1 MEEMKQLAMT
11 LMQCKSFKERQER
24 LSDSLDHL
32 SFNYP
37 DLYTVWFREMKRRE
51 LESNDPNKIIKW
63 LSNPSSKSFVKLH
76 EALML
81 VKNNNIMAK
90 EEYMN
95 NLRRM
100 LNQTI
105 ENGTNIEAAVKI
117 CHLIEKSTNL
127 SIIHENLKH
136 LIRQVNQLN
145 KSQRHMPTETLT
157 GNFWTNH
164 FKSPQVDPFER
175 FNFQSAQHVNT
186 PVWPNVLQPTNLNK
200 SIPAGLPHFSMECF
214 GYNHLEMIAKTNGAT
229 ILGDSQSLIDLTILN
244 QEMDGAVAKW
254 LHYLKLHKYQ
264 WFFNS
269 LSYLEIVFIDEDNID
284 DFIAKVNKNSITKG
298 AQKKICI
305 STKTLRDRPQKL
317 NNLLLA
323 LDLEVTPNELC
334 EFMSYMRDIL
344 HYPIPNKHC
353 VVGDQLQQDIVL
365 VMEKLLNQLLEKLGM
380 VRSLVAQSLLGM
392 SINKYLE
399 CVLLIIGNQ
408 TFMKQQ
414 IEKSLMFAETLK
426 YKVHRM
432 PRNFN

>member
-51 LESNDPNKIIKW
+51 LESNDPNKITKW

-95 NLRRM
+95 NLKRM

-145 KSQRHMPTETLT
+145 KSQRHMPTDTLT

-164 FKSPQVDPFER
+164 FNSPQVDPFER

-186 PVWPNVLQPTNLNK
+186 SVWPNVLQPT
-200 SIPAGLPHFSMECF
+200 
-214 GYNHLEMIAKTNGAT
+214 
-229 ILGDSQSLIDLTILN
+229 DL
-244 QEMDGAVAKW
+244 
-254 LHYLKLHKYQ
+254 
-264 WFFNS
+264 
-269 LSYLEIVFIDEDNID
+269 
-284 DFIAKVNKNSITKG
+284 
-298 AQKKICI
+298 KI
-305 STKTLRDRPQKL
+305 
-317 NNLLLA
+317 
-323 LDLEVTPNELC
+323 
-334 EFMSYMRDIL
+334 
-344 HYPIPNKHC
+344 
-353 VVGDQLQQDIVL
+353 
-365 VMEKLLNQLLEKLGM
+365 
-380 VRSLVAQSLLGM
+380 
-392 SINKYLE
+392 
-399 CVLLIIGNQ
+399 
-408 TFMKQQ
+408 
-414 IEKSLMFAETLK
+414 
-426 YKVHRM
+426 
-432 PRNFN
+432 

>member
-1 MEEMKQLAMT
+1 MKQLAIT

-24 LSDSLDHL
+24 LSEALDHL
-32 SFNYP
+32 SFNHP
-37 DLYTVWFREMKRRE
+37 DLYTVWFREMKKRE
-51 LESNDPNKIIKW
+51 LESNDPNKITKW
-63 LSNPSSKSFVKLH
+63 LNNPSSKSFVKLH
-76 EALML
+76 EALLL
-81 VKNNNIMAK
+81 VKNNNIMAI
-90 EEYMN
+90 EEYIK
-95 NLRRM
+95 NLKCM

-105 ENGTNIEAAVKI
+105 ENGTNIDVAVKI
-117 CHLIEKSTNL
+117 CHLIEKSTKL
-127 SIIHENLKH
+127 TIVHENLKH
-136 LIRQVNQLN
+136 LIHQVNQLN
-145 KSQRHMPTETLT
+145 KRSQRHMPTE
-157 GNFWTNH
+157 NIWTNH
-164 FKSPQVDPFER
+164 FKSPQVDPFQQ
-175 FNFQSAQHVNT
+175 FNTQPAQHMNT
-186 PVWPNVLQPTNLNK
+186 PVWPNVLQPTDLK
-200 SIPAGLPHFSMECF
+200 SVSGLPHFSMECF
-214 GYNHLEMIAKTNGAT
+214 GYNHLEMIAKTNRAA
-229 ILGDSQSLIDLTILN
+229 ILGDSQSLVDLTIIN

-269 LSYLEIVFIDEDNID
+269 LSYLEIEFIDEDNID

-298 AQKKICI
+298 AQRKICI

-317 NNLLLA
+317 NDLLLA

-344 HYPIPNKHC
+344 HYPIPNKNC

-380 VRSLVAQSLLGM
+380 VRSLIAQSLLGM

-399 CVLLIIGNQ
+399 CILLIIGNQ

-414 IEKSLMFAETLK
+414 IDKSLLFAETLK
-426 YKVHRM
+426 YKVQRM